1 MMSHENTSRPWVGQQ
16 VLILSL
22 AASGALVLGWVIV
35 RGNWL
40 YLAAFAALAIIPVAV
55 RWPVQMSL
63 GIYAFL
69 IPFDSIAVL
78 SEGTS
83 GLTLNKLVGVGA
95 SAILLVTGFVGTRFT
110 RPPRAALWWFLFILW
125 GAVTA
130 LWALDAGIVLGRL
143 QTSASLFLLYLL
155 AVSFRVSE
163 KELSHIGTFAIVG
176 GIVAAGYTDYMYSQ
190 GVSLY
195 GVTGGRASLISGD
208 RETDP
213 NQFAASLLLPL
224 GLVVGRFLTARTWL
238 EKILLLC
245 ATLVIGTGLYLT
257 MSRGGLVG
265 LVIMVLSYLYHTRAN
280 WRAWIPAT
288 ALGLVVI
295 WLPDQFFQRLD
306 VPYETAS
313 AGRLDIWRVGFR
325 ALREYG
331 IVGAGLSNFPFAY
344 DEFAGYQ
351 YGFQGYHFGAHNIYL
366 GMWVELGIVG
376 LFFMMAAII
385 SQLRSVRAWRREVA
399 EERDPHLLAVESAC
413 LGVLASGFFLDIVW
427 RKAFWFPWIL
437 LVLAKRAQKDVTKGL
452 RF

>member
-1 MMSHENTSRPWVGQQ
+1 MRHENTSRPWVSQEA
-16 VLILSL
+16 LILSL

-35 RGNWL
+35 RGNRL

-55 RWPVQMSL
+55 RWPVQTSL
-63 GIYAFL
+63 GIYAL
-69 IPFDSIAVL
+69 LVPFDSIAAL
-78 SEGTS
+78 SQAGT

-95 SAILLVTGFVGTRFT
+95 SAILLVTGLVGTRFT

-143 QTSASLFLLYLL
+143 QTSVALFLLYLL

-163 KELSHIGTFAIVG
+163 RELSHIGVFAIVG
-176 GIVAAGYTDYMYSQ
+176 GIVAAAYTDYIYSQ

-195 GVTGGRASLISGD
+195 GVTGRASLISGE
-208 RETDP
+208 RGTDP
-213 NQFAASLLLPL
+213 NQFATSLLLPL
-224 GLVVGRFLTARTWL
+224 GLVLGRFLTARRWL
-238 EKILLLC
+238 ERLLLLC
-245 ATLVIGTGLYLT
+245 ATLVIGTSLYLT
-257 MSRGGLVG
+257 MSRGALVG

-280 WRAWIPAT
+280 WRAWLPAT

-306 VPYETAS
+306 MPYEAAS

-351 YGFQGYHFGAHNIYL
+351 YGFQDYTRGAHNIFL

-376 LFFMMAAII
+376 LFFMMAAIT

-399 EERDPHLLAVESAC
+399 EERDPHLLAVESVC

-427 RKAFWFPWIL
+427 RKAFWLPWIL

-452 RF
+452 RS